1 MTVKKRII
9 LLIGLAIG
17 LLAITFGIIKPVS
30 RIDGNTIVISN
41 DILKVFYFNN
51 RDPENP
57 YNLDF
62 DTLSIKQ
69 LQLLKKDYIQRE
81 VLKREAKKLGLDKID
96 SIISARL
103 AQLGKEALVGESI
116 DTSIDESKIVNFYE
130 ENKDK
135 YLEPETITFIHLF
148 FREEKLASEYLL
160 RISEEKDPTKI
171 DELIMNGGTVFPY
184 QKNYSNKSR
193 SFILGHF
200 GSEGTKN
207 IFSLNIDNEKWQG
220 PIQSSLGFHLVKV
233 FKRKD
238 ERLLNYNEVVSVVR
252 KDYFDKLK
260 KIESKNI
267 IDKKILEY
275 KIIDK
280 LE

>member
-116 DTSIDESKIVNFYE
+116 DSSIGESKIINFYE

-135 YLEPETITFIHLF
+135 YIEPETITFVHLF
-148 FREEKLASEYLL
+148 FREEELASEYLL
-160 RISEEKDPTKI
+160 RISEEKDPAKI
-171 DELIMNGGTVFPY
+171 DALIMNGGTVFPY
-184 QKNYSNKSR
+184 QKNYSNKAR

-207 IFSLNIDNEKWQG
+207 IFSLNIDNKKWQG

-233 FKRKD
+233 FKRND
-238 ERLLNYNEVVSVVR
+238 QRM
-252 KDYFDKLK
+252 
-260 KIESKNI
+260 
-267 IDKKILEY
+267 
-275 KIIDK
+275 
-280 LE
+280 

>member
-62 DTLSIKQ
+62 DNLSIKQ

-233 FKRKD
+233 FKRND
-238 ERLLNYNEVVSVVR
+238 QRLLNYNEVVSVVR

>member
-116 DTSIDESKIVNFYE
+116 DSSIGESKIINFYE

-135 YLEPETITFIHLF
+135 YIEPETITFVHLF
-148 FREEKLASEYLL
+148 FREEELASEYLL
-160 RISEEKDPTKI
+160 RISEEKDPAKI
-171 DELIMNGGTVFPY
+171 DALIMNGGTVFPY
-184 QKNYSNKSR
+184 QKNYSNKAR

-207 IFSLNIDNEKWQG
+207 IFSLNIDNKKWQG

-233 FKRKD
+233 FKRND
-238 ERLLNYNEVVSVVR
+238 QRMLNYNEVVSVVR
-252 KDYFDKLK
+252 KDYFDELK

-275 KIIDK
+275 KVIDK

>member
-1 MTVKKRII
+1 MTLKKRII
-9 LLIGLAIG
+9 LLVGLAIG
-17 LLAITFGIIKPVS
+17 LLAIVFGITKSES
-30 RIDGNTIVISN
+30 RIDDNAIIISN

-62 DTLSIKQ
+62 DTLSNKQ
-69 LQLLKKDYIQRE
+69 LQQLKKDYIQRE

-103 AQLGKEALVGESI
+103 SQLGKEALVGESI
-116 DTSIDESKIVNFYE
+116 DINVGESKIISFYE

-135 YLEPETITFIHLF
+135 YLEPETITFMHLF

-171 DELIMNGGTVFPY
+171 DELIMNGGIVFPY
-184 QKNYSNKSR
+184 QKNYSNKAR

-238 ERLLNYNEVVSVVR
+238 KRLLNYNEVVSVVR
-252 KDYFDKLK
+252 KDYFDELK

>member
-116 DTSIDESKIVNFYE
+116 DSSIGESKIINFYE

-135 YLEPETITFIHLF
+135 YIEPETITFVHLF
-148 FREEKLASEYLL
+148 FREEELASEYLL
-160 RISEEKDPTKI
+160 RISEEKDPAKI
-171 DELIMNGGTVFPY
+171 DALIMNGGTVFPY
-184 QKNYSNKSR
+184 QKNYSNKAR

-233 FKRKD
+233 FKRND
-238 ERLLNYNEVVSVVR
+238 QRMLNYNEVVSVVR
-252 KDYFDKLK
+252 KDYFDELK

-275 KIIDK
+275 KVIDK

>member
-1 MTVKKRII
+1 LTVKKRII

-116 DTSIDESKIVNFYE
+116 DSSIGESKIINFYE

-135 YLEPETITFIHLF
+135 YIEPETITFMHLF
-148 FREEKLASEYLL
+148 FREEELASEYLL

-171 DELIMNGGTVFPY
+171 DKLIMNGGTVFPY
-184 QKNYSNKSR
+184 QKNYSNKAR

-207 IFSLNIDNEKWQG
+207 IFSLIIDNEKWQG

-238 ERLLNYNEVVSVVR
+238 ERLLNYNEVVSLVR

-275 KIIDK
+275 NIIDK

>member
-9 LLIGLAIG
+9 LLIGLAIA

-116 DTSIDESKIVNFYE
+116 DSSIGESKIINFYE

-135 YLEPETITFIHLF
+135 YIEPETITFVHLF
-148 FREEKLASEYLL
+148 FREEELASEYLL

-184 QKNYSNKSR
+184 QKNYSNKAR

-207 IFSLNIDNEKWQG
+207 IFLLNIDNKKWQG

-233 FKRKD
+233 FKRND
-238 ERLLNYNEVVSVVR
+238 QRMLNYNEVVSVVR
-252 KDYFDKLK
+252 KDYFDELK

-267 IDKKILEY
+267 IDKKVLEY

>member
-69 LQLLKKDYIQRE
+69 LQLLKNDYIQRE
-81 VLKREAKKLGLDKID
+81 VFKREAKKLGLDKID

-116 DTSIDESKIVNFYE
+116 DSSIGESKIINFYE

-135 YLEPETITFIHLF
+135 YIEPETITFVHLF
-148 FREEKLASEYLL
+148 FREEELASEYLL
-160 RISEEKDPTKI
+160 RISEEKDPAKI
-171 DELIMNGGTVFPY
+171 DALIMNGGTVFPY
-184 QKNYSNKSR
+184 QKNYSNKAR

-207 IFSLNIDNEKWQG
+207 IFSLNIDNKKWQG

-233 FKRKD
+233 FKRND
-238 ERLLNYNEVVSVVR
+238 QRMLNYNEVVSVVR

>member
-116 DTSIDESKIVNFYE
+116 DSSIGESKIINFYE

-135 YLEPETITFIHLF
+135 YIEPETITFVHLF
-148 FREEKLASEYLL
+148 FREEELASEYLL
-160 RISEEKDPTKI
+160 RISEEKDPAKI
-171 DELIMNGGTVFPY
+171 DALIMNGGTVFPY
-184 QKNYSNKSR
+184 QKNYSNKAR

-207 IFSLNIDNEKWQG
+207 IFSLNIDNKKWQG
-220 PIQSSLGFHLVKV
+220 QIQSSLGFHLVKV
-233 FKRKD
+233 FKRND
-238 ERLLNYNEVVSVVR
+238 QRMLNYNEVVSVVR
-252 KDYFDKLK
+252 KDYFDELK

-275 KIIDK
+275 KVIDK

>member
-1 MTVKKRII
+1 LTIKKRII
-9 LLIGLAIG
+9 LLVGLAIG
-17 LLAITFGIIKPVS
+17 LLATTFGIIKPVS
-30 RIDGNTIVISN
+30 RIDDNTIVISN
-41 DILKVFYFNN
+41 DILRVFYFNN

-116 DTSIDESKIVNFYE
+116 DSSIGESKIINFYE

-135 YLEPETITFIHLF
+135 YIEPETITFMHLF
-148 FREEKLASEYLL
+148 FREEELASEYLL

-171 DELIMNGGTVFPY
+171 DKLIMNGGTVFPY
-184 QKNYSNKSR
+184 QKNYSNKAR

-207 IFSLNIDNEKWQG
+207 IFSLIIDNEKWQG

-238 ERLLNYNEVVSVVR
+238 ERLLNYNEVVSLVR

>member
-1 MTVKKRII
+1 MTIKKRII
-9 LLIGLAIG
+9 LLVGLAIG

-30 RIDGNTIVISN
+30 RIDDNTIVISN
-41 DILKVFYFNN
+41 DILKVFYFYN

-69 LQLLKKDYIQRE
+69 LQLLKNDYIQRE

-116 DTSIDESKIVNFYE
+116 DANIGEPKIINFYE

-135 YLEPETITFIHLF
+135 YIEPETITFVHLF
-148 FREEKLASEYLL
+148 FREEELASEYLL

-171 DELIMNGGTVFPY
+171 DKLIMNGGTVFPY
-184 QKNYSNKSR
+184 QKNYSNKAR

-207 IFSLNIDNEKWQG
+207 IFSLIIDNEKWQG

-238 ERLLNYNEVVSVVR
+238 ERLLNYNEVVSLVR
-252 KDYFDKLK
+252 KDYFDELK

-267 IDKKILEY
+267 INKKILEY

>member
-1 MTVKKRII
+1 MTIKKRII
-9 LLIGLAIG
+9 LLVGLAIG

-30 RIDGNTIVISN
+30 RIDDNTIVISN

-116 DTSIDESKIVNFYE
+116 DANIGEPKIINFYE

-135 YLEPETITFIHLF
+135 YIEPETITFMHLF
-148 FREEKLASEYLL
+148 FREEELASEYLL

-171 DELIMNGGTVFPY
+171 DKLIMNGGTVFPY
-184 QKNYSNKSR
+184 QKNYSNKAR

-238 ERLLNYNEVVSVVR
+238 ERLLNYNEVVSLVR

>member
-1 MTVKKRII
+1 MTIKKRII
-9 LLIGLAIG
+9 LLVGLAIG

-30 RIDGNTIVISN
+30 RIDDNTIVISN

-51 RDPENP
+51 RDPENT

-69 LQLLKKDYIQRE
+69 LQLLKNDYIQRE

-116 DTSIDESKIVNFYE
+116 DSSIGESKIINFYE

-135 YLEPETITFIHLF
+135 YIEPETITFMHLF
-148 FREEKLASEYLL
+148 FREEELASEYLL

-184 QKNYSNKSR
+184 QKNYSNKAR

-207 IFSLNIDNEKWQG
+207 IFSLIIDNEKWQG

-233 FKRKD
+233 LKRKD
-238 ERLLNYNEVVSVVR
+238 ERLLNYNEVVSLVR
-252 KDYFDKLK
+252 KDYFDELK

-267 IDKKILEY
+267 INKKILEY

>member
-233 FKRKD
+233 FKRND
-238 ERLLNYNEVVSVVR
+238 QRLLNYNEVVSVVR

>member
-1 MTVKKRII
+1 MTLKKRII
-9 LLIGLAIG
+9 LLVGLAIG
-17 LLAITFGIIKPVS
+17 LLAIVFGITKSES
-30 RIDGNTIVISN
+30 RIDDNAIIISN

-62 DTLSIKQ
+62 DTLSNKQ
-69 LQLLKKDYIQRE
+69 LQQLKKDYIQRE

-103 AQLGKEALVGESI
+103 SQLGKEALVGESI
-116 DTSIDESKIVNFYE
+116 DTNVGESKIISFYE

-135 YLEPETITFIHLF
+135 YLEPETITFMHLF
-148 FREEKLASEYLL
+148 FREEELASKYLL

-184 QKNYSNKSR
+184 QKNYSNKAR

>member
-116 DTSIDESKIVNFYE
+116 DSSIGESKIINFYE

-135 YLEPETITFIHLF
+135 YIEPETITFVHLF
-148 FREEKLASEYLL
+148 FREEELASEYLL
-160 RISEEKDPTKI
+160 RISEEKDPAKI
-171 DELIMNGGTVFPY
+171 DALIMNGGTVFPY
-184 QKNYSNKSR
+184 QKNYSNKAR

-207 IFSLNIDNEKWQG
+207 IFLLNIDNKKWQG

-233 FKRKD
+233 FKRND
-238 ERLLNYNEVVSVVR
+238 QRMLNYNEVVSVVR
-252 KDYFDKLK
+252 KDYFDELK

>member
-1 MTVKKRII
+1 MTIKKRII
-9 LLIGLAIG
+9 LLVGLAIG

-30 RIDGNTIVISN
+30 RIDDNTIVISN

-69 LQLLKKDYIQRE
+69 LQLLKNDYIQRE

-116 DTSIDESKIVNFYE
+116 DSSIGESKIINFYE

-135 YLEPETITFIHLF
+135 YIEPETITFMHLF
-148 FREEKLASEYLL
+148 FREEELASEYLL

-171 DELIMNGGTVFPY
+171 DKLIMNGGTVFPY
-184 QKNYSNKSR
+184 QKNYSNKAR

-207 IFSLNIDNEKWQG
+207 IFSLIIDNEKWQG

-238 ERLLNYNEVVSVVR
+238 ERLLNYNEVVSLVR

-275 KIIDK
+275 NIIDK

>member
-1 MTVKKRII
+1 LTVKKRII

-69 LQLLKKDYIQRE
+69 LQLLKNDYIQRE

-116 DTSIDESKIVNFYE
+116 DSSIGESKIINFYE

-135 YLEPETITFIHLF
+135 YIEPETITFMHLF
-148 FREEKLASEYLL
+148 FREEELASEYLL

-171 DELIMNGGTVFPY
+171 DKLIMNGGTVFPY
-184 QKNYSNKSR
+184 QKNYSNKAR

-207 IFSLNIDNEKWQG
+207 IFSLIIDNEKWQG

-238 ERLLNYNEVVSVVR
+238 ERLLNYKEVVSLVR
-252 KDYFDKLK
+252 KDYFDELK

-275 KIIDK
+275 KVIDK

>member
-1 MTVKKRII
+1 MTIKKRII
-9 LLIGLAIG
+9 LLVGLAIG
-17 LLAITFGIIKPVS
+17 LLAITFGVIKPVS
-30 RIDGNTIVISN
+30 RIDDNTIVISN

-62 DTLSIKQ
+62 DNLSIKQ

-116 DTSIDESKIVNFYE
+116 DSSIGESKIINFYE

-135 YLEPETITFIHLF
+135 YIEPETITFVHLF
-148 FREEKLASEYLL
+148 FREEELASEYLL
-160 RISEEKDPTKI
+160 RISEEKDPAKI
-171 DELIMNGGTVFPY
+171 DALIMNGGTVFPY
-184 QKNYSNKSR
+184 QKNYSNKAR

-207 IFSLNIDNEKWQG
+207 IFSLIIDNEKWQG

-238 ERLLNYNEVVSVVR
+238 ERLLNYNEVVSLVR
-252 KDYFDKLK
+252 KDYFDELK

-267 IDKKILEY
+267 INKKILEY

>member
-1 MTVKKRII
+1 LTIKKRII
-9 LLIGLAIG
+9 LLVGLAIG

-30 RIDGNTIVISN
+30 RIDDNTIVISN

-69 LQLLKKDYIQRE
+69 LQLLKNDYIQRE

-116 DTSIDESKIVNFYE
+116 DSSIGESKIINFYE

-135 YLEPETITFIHLF
+135 YIEPETITFMHLF
-148 FREEKLASEYLL
+148 FREEELASEYLL

-171 DELIMNGGTVFPY
+171 DKLIMNGGTVFPY
-184 QKNYSNKSR
+184 QKNYSNKAR

-207 IFSLNIDNEKWQG
+207 IFSLIIDNEKWQG

-238 ERLLNYNEVVSVVR
+238 ERLLNYNEVVSLVR

-275 KIIDK
+275 NIIDK

>member
-1 MTVKKRII
+1 LTIKKRII
-9 LLIGLAIG
+9 LLVGLAIG

-30 RIDGNTIVISN
+30 RIDDNTIVISN

-69 LQLLKKDYIQRE
+69 LQLLKNDYIQRE

-116 DTSIDESKIVNFYE
+116 DSSIGESKIINFYE

-135 YLEPETITFIHLF
+135 YIEPETITFMHLF
-148 FREEKLASEYLL
+148 FREEELASEYLL

-171 DELIMNGGTVFPY
+171 DKLIMNGGTVFPY
-184 QKNYSNKSR
+184 QKNYSNKAR

-207 IFSLNIDNEKWQG
+207 IFSLIIDNEKWQG

-238 ERLLNYNEVVSVVR
+238 ERLLNYNEVVSLVR
-252 KDYFDKLK
+252 KDYFDELK

-267 IDKKILEY
+267 INKKILEY

>member
-116 DTSIDESKIVNFYE
+116 DVSIGESKIINFYE

-135 YLEPETITFIHLF
+135 YIEPETITFMHLF
-148 FREEKLASEYLL
+148 FREEELASEYLL

-184 QKNYSNKSR
+184 QKNYSNKAR

-207 IFSLNIDNEKWQG
+207 IFLLNIDNKKWQG

-233 FKRKD
+233 FKRND
-238 ERLLNYNEVVSVVR
+238 QRMLNYNEVVSVVR
-252 KDYFDKLK
+252 KDYFDELK

-275 KIIDK
+275 KVIDK

>member
-116 DTSIDESKIVNFYE
+116 DSSAARTA
-130 ENKDK
+130 
-135 YLEPETITFIHLF
+135 IT
-148 FREEKLASEYLL
+148 
-160 RISEEKDPTKI
+160 
-171 DELIMNGGTVFPY
+171 
-184 QKNYSNKSR
+184 
-193 SFILGHF
+193 
-200 GSEGTKN
+200 
-207 IFSLNIDNEKWQG
+207 
-220 PIQSSLGFHLVKV
+220 LVA
-233 FKRKD
+233 
-238 ERLLNYNEVVSVVR
+238 
-252 KDYFDKLK
+252 
-260 KIESKNI
+260 
-267 IDKKILEY
+267 
-275 KIIDK
+275 
-280 LE
+280 

>member
-1 MTVKKRII
+1 MTIKKRII
-9 LLIGLAIG
+9 LLVGLAIG

-30 RIDGNTIVISN
+30 RIDDNTIVISN

-116 DTSIDESKIVNFYE
+116 DSSIGESKIINFYE

-135 YLEPETITFIHLF
+135 YIEPETITFMHLF
-148 FREEKLASEYLL
+148 FREEELASEYLL

-184 QKNYSNKSR
+184 QKNYSNKAR

-207 IFSLNIDNEKWQG
+207 IFSLIIDNEKWQG
-220 PIQSSLGFHLVKV
+220 PIKSSLGFHLVKV

-238 ERLLNYNEVVSVVR
+238 ERLLNYNEVVSIVR

>member
-81 VLKREAKKLGLDKID
+81 VLKREAKIKD
-96 SIISARL
+96 SS
-103 AQLGKEALVGESI
+103 
-116 DTSIDESKIVNFYE
+116 N
-130 ENKDK
+130 
-135 YLEPETITFIHLF
+135 
-148 FREEKLASEYLL
+148 LL
-160 RISEEKDPTKI
+160 RGH
-171 DELIMNGGTVFPY
+171 GGILDRFDSLSFAAPLTLFY
-184 QKNYSNKSR
+184 CNY
-193 SFILGHF
+193 FI
-200 GSEGTKN
+200 
-207 IFSLNIDNEKWQG
+207 
-220 PIQSSLGFHLVKV
+220 
-233 FKRKD
+233 
-238 ERLLNYNEVVSVVR
+238 
-252 KDYFDKLK
+252 
-260 KIESKNI
+260 
-267 IDKKILEY
+267 
-275 KIIDK
+275 
-280 LE
+280 

>member
-103 AQLGKEALVGESI
+103 AQLGKEALVGASI
-116 DTSIDESKIVNFYE
+116 DSSIGESKIINFYE

-135 YLEPETITFIHLF
+135 YIEPETITFMHLF
-148 FREEKLASEYLL
+148 FREEELASEYLL

-184 QKNYSNKSR
+184 QKNYSNKAR

-238 ERLLNYNEVVSVVR
+238 ERLLNYNEVVSLVR

>member
-1 MTVKKRII
+1 MTIKKRII
-9 LLIGLAIG
+9 LLVGLAIG

-30 RIDGNTIVISN
+30 RIDDNTIVISN

-116 DTSIDESKIVNFYE
+116 DSSIGESKIINFYE

-135 YLEPETITFIHLF
+135 YIEPETITFMHLF
-148 FREEKLASEYLL
+148 FREEELASEYLL

-171 DELIMNGGTVFPY
+171 DKLIMNGGTVFPY
-184 QKNYSNKSR
+184 QKNYSNKAR

-207 IFSLNIDNEKWQG
+207 IFSLIIDNEKWQG

-238 ERLLNYNEVVSVVR
+238 ERLLNYNEVVSLVR
-252 KDYFDKLK
+252 KDYFDELK

-267 IDKKILEY
+267 INKKILEY

>member
-116 DTSIDESKIVNFYE
+116 DSSIGESKIINFYE

-135 YLEPETITFIHLF
+135 YIEPETITFVHLF
-148 FREEKLASEYLL
+148 FREEELASEYLL
-160 RISEEKDPTKI
+160 RISEEKDPAKI
-171 DELIMNGGTVFPY
+171 DALIMNGGTVFPY
-184 QKNYSNKSR
+184 QKNYSNKAR

-200 GSEGTKN
+200 GSEGTRN
-207 IFSLNIDNEKWQG
+207 IFLLNIDNKKWQG

-233 FKRKD
+233 FKRND
-238 ERLLNYNEVVSVVR
+238 QRMLNYNEVVSVVR
-252 KDYFDKLK
+252 KDYFDELK

-275 KIIDK
+275 KVIDK

>member
-1 MTVKKRII
+1 MTLKKRII
-9 LLIGLAIG
+9 LLVGLAIG

-116 DTSIDESKIVNFYE
+116 DTNVGESKIISFYE

-135 YLEPETITFIHLF
+135 YLEPETITFMHLF
-148 FREEKLASEYLL
+148 FREEELASKYLM

-171 DELIMNGGTVFPY
+171 AELIMNGGIVFPY
-184 QKNYSNKSR
+184 QKNYSNKAR

-233 FKRKD
+233 FKRND
-238 ERLLNYNEVVSVVR
+238 QRMLNYNEVVSLVR
-252 KDYFDKLK
+252 KDYFDELK

-275 KIIDK
+275 KVIDK

>member
-30 RIDGNTIVISN
+30 RIDDNTIVISN

-116 DTSIDESKIVNFYE
+116 DSSIGESKIINFYE

-135 YLEPETITFIHLF
+135 YIEPETITFMHLF
-148 FREEKLASEYLL
+148 FREEELASEYLL

-171 DELIMNGGTVFPY
+171 DKLIMNGGTVFPY
-184 QKNYSNKSR
+184 QKNYSNKAR

-207 IFSLNIDNEKWQG
+207 IFSLIIDNEKWQG

-238 ERLLNYNEVVSVVR
+238 ERLLNYNEVVSLVR
-252 KDYFDKLK
+252 KDYFDELK

>member
-116 DTSIDESKIVNFYE
+116 DSSIGESKIINFYE

-135 YLEPETITFIHLF
+135 YIEPETITFMHLF
-148 FREEKLASEYLL
+148 FREEELASEYLL

-184 QKNYSNKSR
+184 QKNYSNKAR

-207 IFSLNIDNEKWQG
+207 IFLLNIDNKKWQG

-233 FKRKD
+233 FKRND
-238 ERLLNYNEVVSVVR
+238 QRMLNYNEVVSVVR
-252 KDYFDKLK
+252 KDYFDELK

>member
-1 MTVKKRII
+1 MTIKKRII
-9 LLIGLAIG
+9 LLVGLAIG

-184 QKNYSNKSR
+184 QKNYSNKAR

-260 KIESKNI
+260 KIESNNI

>member
-1 MTVKKRII
+1 LTIKKRII
-9 LLIGLAIG
+9 LLVGLAIG

-30 RIDGNTIVISN
+30 RIDDNTIVISN

-69 LQLLKKDYIQRE
+69 LQLLKNDYIQRE

-116 DTSIDESKIVNFYE
+116 DSSIGESKIINFYE

-135 YLEPETITFIHLF
+135 YIEPETITFMHLF
-148 FREEKLASEYLL
+148 FREEELASEYLL

-171 DELIMNGGTVFPY
+171 DKLIMNGGTVFPY
-184 QKNYSNKSR
+184 QKNYSNKAR

-238 ERLLNYNEVVSVVR
+238 ERLLNYNEVVSLVR

>member
-1 MTVKKRII
+1 MTIKKRII
-9 LLIGLAIG
+9 LLVGLAIG

-30 RIDGNTIVISN
+30 RIDDNTIVISN

-69 LQLLKKDYIQRE
+69 LQLLKNDYIQRE

-116 DTSIDESKIVNFYE
+116 DSSIGESKIINFYE

-135 YLEPETITFIHLF
+135 YIEPETITFVHLF
-148 FREEKLASEYLL
+148 FREEELASEYLL
-160 RISEEKDPTKI
+160 RISEEKDPAKI
-171 DELIMNGGTVFPY
+171 DALIMNGGTVFPY
-184 QKNYSNKSR
+184 QKNYSNKAR

-207 IFSLNIDNEKWQG
+207 IFSLNIDNENWQG

-238 ERLLNYNEVVSVVR
+238 ERLLNYNEVVSLVR

-275 KIIDK
+275 NIIDK

>member
-1 MTVKKRII
+1 MTIKKRII
-9 LLIGLAIG
+9 LLVGLAIG

-30 RIDGNTIVISN
+30 RIDDNTIVISN

-116 DTSIDESKIVNFYE
+116 DSSIGESKIINFYE

-135 YLEPETITFIHLF
+135 YIEPETITFMHLF
-148 FREEKLASEYLL
+148 FREEELASEYLL

-171 DELIMNGGTVFPY
+171 DKLIMNGGTVFPY
-184 QKNYSNKSR
+184 QKNYSNKAR

-238 ERLLNYNEVVSVVR
+238 ERLLNYNEVVSLVR

>member
-1 MTVKKRII
+1 MTIKKRII
-9 LLIGLAIG
+9 LLVGLAIG

-30 RIDGNTIVISN
+30 RIDDNTIVISN
-41 DILKVFYFNN
+41 DILRVFYFNN

-116 DTSIDESKIVNFYE
+116 DSSIGESKIINFYE

-135 YLEPETITFIHLF
+135 YIEPETITFMHLF
-148 FREEKLASEYLL
+148 FREEELASEYLL

-171 DELIMNGGTVFPY
+171 DKLIMNGGTVFPY
-184 QKNYSNKSR
+184 QKNYSNKAR

-238 ERLLNYNEVVSVVR
+238 ERLLNYNEVVSLVR

>member
-1 MTVKKRII
+1 MTLKKRII
-9 LLIGLAIG
+9 LLVGLAIG
-17 LLAITFGIIKPVS
+17 LLATTFGIIKPVS
-30 RIDGNTIVISN
+30 RIDDNTIVISN

-116 DTSIDESKIVNFYE
+116 DSSIGESKIINFYE

-135 YLEPETITFIHLF
+135 YIEPETITFMHLF
-148 FREEKLASEYLL
+148 FREEELASEYLL

-171 DELIMNGGTVFPY
+171 DKLIMNGGTVFPY
-184 QKNYSNKSR
+184 QKNYSNKAR

-238 ERLLNYNEVVSVVR
+238 ERLLNYNEVVSLVR

>member
-62 DTLSIKQ
+62 DTLSNKQ
-69 LQLLKKDYIQRE
+69 LQQLKKDYIQRE

-116 DTSIDESKIVNFYE
+116 DSSIGESKIINFYE

-135 YLEPETITFIHLF
+135 YIEPETITFVHLF
-148 FREEKLASEYLL
+148 FREEELASEYLL
-160 RISEEKDPTKI
+160 RISEEKDPAKI
-171 DELIMNGGTVFPY
+171 DALIMNGGTVFPY
-184 QKNYSNKSR
+184 QKNYSNKAR

-207 IFSLNIDNEKWQG
+207 IFSLNIDNKKWQG

-233 FKRKD
+233 FKRND
-238 ERLLNYNEVVSVVR
+238 QRMLNYNEVVSVVR
-252 KDYFDKLK
+252 KDYFDELK

-275 KIIDK
+275 KVIDK